1 MPNAAAIL
9 LCVLALI
16 CGVFLLGGLGL
27 LITGNNRRGYV
38 WLGTI
43 TFAVFV
49 AVLTFGS
56 LALW

>member
-27 LITGNNRRGYV
+27 LITGKDRRGSGG
-38 WLGTI
+38 LGQPHSPS
-43 TFAVFV
+43 
-49 AVLTFGS
+49 S
-56 LALW
+56 LQYSHTAR

>member
-49 AVLTFGS
+49 AVFTFGS